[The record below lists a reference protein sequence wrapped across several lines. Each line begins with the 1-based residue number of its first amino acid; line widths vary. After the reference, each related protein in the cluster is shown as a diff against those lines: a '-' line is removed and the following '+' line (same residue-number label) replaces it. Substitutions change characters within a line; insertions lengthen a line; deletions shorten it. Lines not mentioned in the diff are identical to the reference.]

1 MAELAECRFIMDVWV
16 HLYIAMLQ
24 YLVMICDGMLFMHLT
39 KKFWYWK
46 VYHTQTPI
54 IFLGHKIRL
63 YYEERADIFQDTLKY
78 YSVMFGDVL

>member
-1 MAELAECRFIMDVWV
+1 
-16 HLYIAMLQ
+16 MLQ
-24 YLVMICDGMLFMHLT
+24 HLVMICDGMLFITSTWL

-46 VYHTQTPI
+46 VNHTQTPI

-63 YYEERADIFQDTLKY
+63 YDEKRYDIFQDALKY